1 LTEALA
7 HDEPAAALAGIL
19 QAVGLVGRAA
29 HPAPGKTGVF
39 FSAAL
44 QYAIDIFVA
53 FIIEWLA

>member
-7 HDEPAAALAGIL
+7 HDEPAVALA
-19 QAVGLVGRAA
+19 GRAA